1 MEKKDGFIPKEYEPR
16 PDELYRYCWK
26 VKNAH
31 ETDFEIVQINECLYL
46 TAETK
51 SFGKQDELKILQL
64 LTYSSEH
71 KTIMYEQTHF
81 CRQFCYSKEEIYD
94 FIYGMTK
101 RIGLYYQSA
110 DLIFNNNIP
119 IVEAVNNAKF
129 NLIKEKTI
137 N

>member
-1 MEKKDGFIPKEYEPR
+1 MGGHIMAFSLIH
-16 PDELYRYCWK
+16 L
-26 VKNAH
+26 N
-31 ETDFEIVQINECLYL
+31 I
-46 TAETK
+46 
-51 SFGKQDELKILQL
+51 
-64 LTYSSEH
+64 

-101 RIGLYYQSA
+101 RMGLYYQSA

-119 IVEAVNNAKF
+119 IVEAVNNTKL
-129 NLIKEKTI
+129 NLKKRKY